1 MTENII
7 QKNKLD
13 TITTNKITIPYYE
26 DYKKQDFLKKQKQIE
41 NQIKIQIKD
50 QESKQIIFLKDQL
63 QKQNEIQINIE
74 KYKTNDDKYQYTYQ
88 SFNQLNKYIKTGN
101 QQKNILSKIIS
112 LIDFNQPDIHQL
124 HIQQIQNQIDQLKLT
139 YQLHISNFESEFIKL
154 RTIMYKDI
162 IELEQMMM
170 ASNAKNIR

>member
-74 KYKTNDDKYQYTYQ
+74 KYKTNDDKYKYKYQ
-88 SFNQLNKYIKTGN
+88 TFNKLNKYIKTGN